1 MEKKFISLVVYLH
14 DAAPYLKYFLD
25 TVLPVFEKNFQ
36 QYEVVCVDDASVD
49 GTTQVLREY
58 VESRQVK
65 VMVSVV
71 HMSFFQGLESAMN
84 AGRDI
89 AIGDF
94 VYEFDDIFVDYEPEV
109 ILEVYRKLIEGS
121 DIVAASSRGKMRTTS
136 RIFYALYN
144 KTSRGNGRIGPE
156 TFRIVS
162 RLSLIHI

>member
-65 VMVSVV
+65 VMVSVCLLYT
-71 HMSFFQGLESAMN
+71 SPSP
-84 AGRDI
+84 RD
-89 AIGDF
+89 
-94 VYEFDDIFVDYEPEV
+94 
-109 ILEVYRKLIEGS
+109 
-121 DIVAASSRGKMRTTS
+121 RG
-136 RIFYALYN
+136 
-144 KTSRGNGRIGPE
+144 
-156 TFRIVS
+156 
-162 RLSLIHI
+162 